1 MSLHA
6 PSPTSAPAP
15 AAGTDAAPAAARAT
29 SSGRRPRAWAVTGAV
44 AGLLGAV
51 SMEASM
57 RLGENWEQT
66 AGDPDAIVADL
77 AGRIP
82 TLLVFHTAT
91 VLAAVLAIVFAAGLR
106 RRLAER
112 LPAASLLPTVA
123 LGGLLLVSVAG
134 LMGSGLDTQF
144 LFALGEPTMTV
155 ASSVAFWNEWLA
167 TISWLWVGAGVAGV
181 ALAVAALRH
190 RAAPRWIG
198 WVSVV
203 LGGLTL
209 LLGVSPLQ
217 YMAGMTG
224 PLWMLVVAL
233 GFAVGDRR

>member
-1 MSLHA
+1 MSVHVPSSASPAA
-6 PSPTSAPAP
+6 PSPTSGPEG
-15 AAGTDAAPAAARAT
+15 AGHAAPTA
-29 SSGRRPRAWAVTGAV
+29 RRPRAWAVTGAA
-44 AGLLGAV
+44 AGLLGAA

-112 LPAASLLPTVA
+112 LPTASLLPTVA

-144 LFALGEPTMTV
+144 LFALGDPSMTV

-233 GFAVGDRR
+233 GFTFGDRR